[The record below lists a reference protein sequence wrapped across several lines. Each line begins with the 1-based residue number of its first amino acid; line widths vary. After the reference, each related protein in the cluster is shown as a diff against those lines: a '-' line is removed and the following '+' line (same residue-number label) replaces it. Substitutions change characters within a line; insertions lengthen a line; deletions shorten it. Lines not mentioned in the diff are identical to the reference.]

1 MCLPDRLFAARH
13 CCRRGTAA
21 LQHCRPPAYLSC
33 YLQGSSL
40 YPADCLTCLLSMSNV
55 SGWQSINV
63 SNMLPTGVYVH
74 NVYTDVSMLQV
85 VHAALRDRG
94 LGHAGVQQHQQLPRL
109 RAGRQDH
116 GSIITSHTRVRGLL
130 SLCSSSAQVNTVSAG
145 VCDYLYGRDVD
156 STGKFC
162 AGGAVDA
169 CQVRGDWSL
178 DSGDD
183 CGITIIIGF
192 D

>member
-1 MCLPDRLFAARH
+1 M
-13 CCRRGTAA
+13 
-21 LQHCRPPAYLSC
+21 
-33 YLQGSSL
+33 
-40 YPADCLTCLLSMSNV
+40 
-55 SGWQSINV
+55 
-63 SNMLPTGVYVH
+63 
-74 NVYTDVSMLQV
+74 YTDVCMLQV

-116 GSIITSHTRVRGLL
+116 GRYYHTSYRGSL
-130 SLCSSSAQVNTVSAG
+130 SLCSSSGQVNTVSAG

-169 CQVRGDWSL
+169 CQVRGL
-178 DSGDD
+178 ESGLW
-183 CGITIIIGF
+183 
-192 D
+192 